1 MFQKN
6 KNVQATILDRNVVS
20 RNTKL
25 SGDFLSEG
33 DFRIDGKID
42 GNITTSGK
50 VVIGKEGVVNGNITC
65 TNAEIEGLFTGI
77 LTVGEL
83 LSLKATSAVNG
94 EITLGKLMVEPG
106 AELNASCTVKGAV
119 KQMYHDESETQKT
132 A

>member
-1 MFQKN
+1 M
-6 KNVQATILDRNVVS
+6 S
-20 RNTKL
+20 RNTRL

-50 VVIGKEGVVNGNITC
+50 VVIGKEGVVNG
-65 TNAEIEGLFTGI
+65 I

-106 AELNASCTVKGAV
+106 AELNAACTVKGAV

>member
-6 KNVQATILDRNVVS
+6 KNPQVTVSDRNVVS
-20 RNTKL
+20 KNTIF

-50 VVIGKEGVVNGNITC
+50 VVIGKEGIVNGNITC

-77 LTVGEL
+77 LVVDEL
-83 LSLKATSAVNG
+83 LSLKATSVING
-94 EITLGKLMVEPG
+94 EVTLGKLMVEPG
-106 AELNASCTVKGAV
+106 AELNAVCTVKGTV
-119 KQMYHDESETQKT
+119 KQMYHDESKTQKT